1 MRSTDGQYYAGLD
14 HLRALAA
21 FLVVLWHFSHHGG
34 GGPVPF
40 AGAPE
45 IGLIDSGHCGV
56 ALFMVLSGY
65 LFAKLIKDR
74 RVDYGLFLYNRMLRL
89 LPLLVIAMLLG
100 FLLVTLP
107 QEREDYLRRLVE
119 GLVLPVMPRGGW
131 SIIVEAH
138 FYLILPF
145 LLWGARKSVLV
156 PLAIVGAAIGL
167 RALLLAAG
175 VDLLNVAYFSIIGRI
190 DQFVLG
196 ILMYRRPVSGRAA
209 AILFAGLWLFYIWF
223 DASGGFDHGPSA
235 AWIILPTI
243 EALGFGALVSWYDRH
258 PFKGRWLGPIEK
270 SGKYSYSI
278 YLLQFLMVAPAADF
292 VHRHIMR
299 IDNLYLAL
307 PWAMVFFAYMTALGR
322 VSYTYIEEPFLRLRR
337 PYFKTSSPSA
347 AEPAGEGSALPP
359 APPQPQSI

>member
-1 MRSTDGQYYAGLD
+1 M
-14 HLRALAA
+14 
-21 FLVVLWHFSHHGG
+21 
-34 GGPVPF
+34 
-40 AGAPE
+40 
-45 IGLIDSGHCGV
+45 
-56 ALFMVLSGY
+56 
-65 LFAKLIKDR
+65 
-74 RVDYGLFLYNRMLRL
+74 
-89 LPLLVIAMLLG
+89 
-100 FLLVTLP
+100 
-107 QEREDYLRRLVE
+107 
-119 GLVLPVMPRGGW
+119 
-131 SIIVEAH
+131 
-138 FYLILPF
+138 
-145 LLWGARKSVLV
+145 

-223 DASGGFDHGPSA
+223 DASGGFNHGLSA

-292 VHRHIMR
+292 VHRHI
-299 IDNLYLAL
+299 
-307 PWAMVFFAYMTALGR
+307 
-322 VSYTYIEEPFLRLRR
+322 
-337 PYFKTSSPSA
+337 
-347 AEPAGEGSALPP
+347 
-359 APPQPQSI
+359 